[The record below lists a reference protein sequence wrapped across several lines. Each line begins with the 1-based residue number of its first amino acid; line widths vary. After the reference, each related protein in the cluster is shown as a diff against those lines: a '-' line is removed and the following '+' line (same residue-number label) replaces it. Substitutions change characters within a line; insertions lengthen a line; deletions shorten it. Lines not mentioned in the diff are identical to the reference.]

1 MTERNML
8 PIHTRIVSFRTTQV
22 NLYMQHYRIVRMH
35 NYSENYLSPSTVSII
50 GSGHVCNGLCQNAM
64 KNKTNKKIKQIVYRC
79 AGWDVL
85 SSKECF
91 RRCLFKLR
99 ID

>member
-8 PIHTRIVSFRTTQV
+8 PIHTRIFSFRTTQV
-22 NLYMQHYRIVRMH
+22 NLYIVRMH
-35 NYSENYLSPSTVSII
+35 NYSENYLWPSTVSII
-50 GSGHVCNGLCQNAM
+50 GSGPLCNALCQNAM
-64 KNKTNKKIKQIVYRC
+64 KNKNKKIKQIVYRC

-85 SSKECF
+85 SSKQCF
-91 RRCLFKLR
+91 RRCLLKLR